1 MKRESTRL
9 ADPAAL
15 VASIRAGEEAAIERL
30 YRICTAGSIGY
41 YLYRRIGADAVDV
54 SRDVFMSTLDAIRRG
69 QIRIPGCLPAFLGTV
84 ARRAVATYIDQ
95 AVAARLRNAGVDEM
109 AVRWVRDRRNDPEQD
124 VLAKERAA
132 QVALALGKLS
142 ATDRDVIVRFYV
154 DEQPKEQI
162 MAEMRLS
169 GAQFR
174 LLKSRAKA
182 KFGAM
187 GKRAMTAS
195 AASA

>member
-1 MKRESTRL
+1 
-9 ADPAAL
+9 
-15 VASIRAGEEAAIERL
+15 
-30 YRICTAGSIGY
+30 
-41 YLYRRIGADAVDV
+41 
-54 SRDVFMSTLDAIRRG
+54 
-69 QIRIPGCLPAFLGTV
+69 
-84 ARRAVATYIDQ
+84 
-95 AVAARLRNAGVDEM
+95 M